1 MKSRLY
7 SPELNHALLK
17 EEPPAVFREHFRSAR
32 NQSDLTQLLYVD
44 FKTTLADQMLTK
56 VDRMSMAVGLEARVP
71 FLDHTL
77 IEFAAALPDDL
88 KLAEGEGKRIIK
100 QAMEPQIPRSLL
112 YRKKHGFTLPVGK
125 WLADGLRDR
134 LEDALSE
141 ERIKRRGLFDPQAIR
156 SLLRL
161 HRQGKRNCSAPLFNL
176 YMLELWHQTFLDP

>member
-1 MKSRLY
+1 M
-7 SPELNHALLK
+7 
-17 EEPPAVFREHFRSAR
+17 FREHFRSAR